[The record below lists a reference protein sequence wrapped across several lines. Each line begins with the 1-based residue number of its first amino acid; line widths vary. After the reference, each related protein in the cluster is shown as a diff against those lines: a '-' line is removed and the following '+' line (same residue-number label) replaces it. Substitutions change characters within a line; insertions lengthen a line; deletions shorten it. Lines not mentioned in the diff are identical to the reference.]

1 MTCGAGLCCIS
12 KSVGGWTRTSKC
24 LAKYLGAFRQ
34 AGSLDPQ
41 SQIDLSFVW
50 IWHQGW
56 ASGYFHAAQSAKLGG
71 DFLGEIHL
79 ILKFSQNFNE
89 GWDDF
94 YEFRMWG
101 EWDSFWTIAE
111 EWACSLGRSD
121 KNKWNKCWRWDRHSK
136 TLWVVRSYTSI
147 LFPLP
152 LPRKDFTRLADRLEP
167 GVLLLFADLHYEIS
181 LPMAQMARFSKLPWE
196 MATKVE
202 VVIWWKRYASG
213 WRISKPILCC
223 TTRRAAIARI
233 AQIASSDARRID
245 CPQSFGSTR
254 SWCMCKEESLD
265 VRSSK
270 SPYVMDVWKPGYGY
284 GSCEGILK
292 MNVECKRYTWSKAS
306 LIVPECNYAPTCERR
321 V

>member
-136 TLWVVRSYTSI
+136 TLWVVRRYTSI

-167 GVLLLFADLHYEIS
+167 GALLLFADLHYEIS

-202 VVIWWKRYASG
+202 VVGEKDTLQVGGSASRSCVAPQGELQLPELPNCFKWCAPHWLSTVLWIHQELVYVQGGVAGRAFKQSSLRYGCLEAWLWLRFL
-213 WRISKPILCC
+213 WRNFE
-223 TTRRAAIARI
+223 
-233 AQIASSDARRID
+233 DA
-245 CPQSFGSTR
+245 C
-254 SWCMCKEESLD
+254 WM
-265 VRSSK
+265 
-270 SPYVMDVWKPGYGY
+270 
-284 GSCEGILK
+284 
-292 MNVECKRYTWSKAS
+292 
-306 LIVPECNYAPTCERR
+306 
-321 V
+321 